1 MFLHCQNNLKSIF
14 AHCKNYSPRR
24 MPEVD
29 IQIPEV
35 QEGDCEVK
43 PGGVKYE
50 VILED
55 AKEGRHTMHPA
66 NPHS

>member
-1 MFLHCQNNLKSIF
+1 M
-14 AHCKNYSPRR
+14 
-24 MPEVD
+24 D

-55 AKEGRHTMHPA
+55 AKEGRHTLHPA
-66 NPHS
+66 KPKPKEAEIN

>member
-1 MFLHCQNNLKSIF
+1 LVQS
-14 AHCKNYSPRR
+14 NYEAANEYENVFNFCYYRR

-55 AKEGRHTMHPA
+55 AKGGHAIHL
-66 NPHS
+66 

>member
-1 MFLHCQNNLKSIF
+1 MS
-14 AHCKNYSPRR
+14 RR

-55 AKEGRHTMHPA
+55 AKGAHHNMDG
-66 NPHS
+66 

>member
-1 MFLHCQNNLKSIF
+1 MAS
-14 AHCKNYSPRR
+14 R

-35 QEGDCEVK
+35 QEADCEVK

-55 AKEGRHTMHPA
+55 AKGGHDTIALLNKRK
-66 NPHS
+66 NLGQNSL

>member
-1 MFLHCQNNLKSIF
+1 
-14 AHCKNYSPRR
+14 

-55 AKEGRHTMHPA
+55 AKEGRHTVHPA
-66 NPHS
+66 ETTHREDEF